1 MAAEKKIIR
10 QEVKSVTDLKTGEVV
25 QEVRNNVFH
34 IPAEPP
40 YVKMYLDDIC
50 GLINVPDSH
59 KALLLTLLRR
69 LDYEGFITLSPRSRK
84 EIAKGLGIADQTF
97 RNRLNELCKCG
108 LIRRESTNEYLV
120 NPKYFARGEWKKIC
134 TQREA
139 FKLTI
144 TYSEKGGRS
153 IETEKVAEQT
163 ELPL

>member
-153 IETEKVAEQT
+153 IETEKVAEQA